1 MPLWRPSCRHS
12 GPRRSQ
18 PAAALGQDPTSRH
31 RRRALAPW
39 RNQRARC
46 VVVGVCCTLLPSLWR
61 LCSGAWRWRTSQCRP
76 APRVV
81 DGHSEQGGPP
91 SAMRSACS
99 RVYGDFVSAGVLH
112 LNAALLLSRGRI
124 LRGALRMTS
133 LWRRTRI
140 NFHSAALLSPKPP
153 WVPFSPALA
162 FLPSPQWLDSSGRAA
177 GATESS
183 ARGTIRNAVSSRVNV
198 GCVGEAA

>member
-1 MPLWRPSCRHS
+1 MPPQRPAAQSTGGGF
-12 GPRRSQ
+12 GPRPHL
-18 PAAALGQDPTSRH
+18 PASSKGFGTMEKSARAM
-31 RRRALAPW
+31 RRRGRVLH
-39 RNQRARC
+39 
-46 VVVGVCCTLLPSLWR
+46 VLPSLWR

-81 DGHSEQGGPP
+81 DGHSEEGGPP

-112 LNAALLLSRGRI
+112 LNAALLLSHSRI
-124 LRGALRMTS
+124 LRGALRTTS
-133 LWRRTRI
+133 GGEPASIST
-140 NFHSAALLSPKPP
+140 ALPYSRLSPHGC
-153 WVPFSPALA
+153 
-162 FLPSPQWLDSSGRAA
+162 PSLLRWPSYLQPNGLDSSGRAA

-183 ARGTIRNAVSSRVNV
+183 ARGTFRNAVSSCVNV

>member
-112 LNAALLLSRGRI
+112 LNAALLLSHSRI
-124 LRGALRMTS
+124 LRGALRTTS
-133 LWRRTRI
+133 GGEPASISTALPYTR
-140 NFHSAALLSPKPP
+140 
-153 WVPFSPALA
+153 
-162 FLPSPQWLDSSGRAA
+162 PSPHGCPSLLRWPSYLQPNGLDSSGRAA

-183 ARGTIRNAVSSRVNV
+183 ARGTFRNAVSSCVNV
-198 GCVGEAA
+198 GCMGEAA

>member
-1 MPLWRPSCRHS
+1 M
-12 GPRRSQ
+12 
-18 PAAALGQDPTSRH
+18 GQDPTSRH

-112 LNAALLLSRGRI
+112 LNQCRASAFTQQDTPRRI
-124 LRGALRMTS
+124 ADDK
-133 LWRRTRI
+133 WRRTRI

-162 FLPSPQWLDSSGRAA
+162 ILPSTQW
-177 GATESS
+177 
-183 ARGTIRNAVSSRVNV
+183 ARFKRTCG
-198 GCVGEAA
+198 GCDGEFCERYHPECGEFTR